1 MKKEVLLFALMSS
14 LMLNGCDSDSRKVID
29 SNEVNS
35 ENEYVS
41 FIINLMKKT

>member
-1 MKKEVLLFALMSS
+1 
-14 LMLNGCDSDSRKVID
+14 MLNGCDSDSRKVID